1 MQRVGNAR
9 TQGNAMLEIN
19 RKPLTITQT
28 HAKADAAKKPQ
39 SDDKCLAGRIAP
51 NLIQVTR
58 AKRRSFVDAR
68 REQNAIEH
76 AIKLPQQEETL
87 HLIIDGRFQPCDLI
101 PAMRRLSDPATIE
114 NLYVMTL
121 GLNEENTGTICR
133 GIDAKKIKTATIIT
147 SHYFRGAER
156 PLFNWT
162 KTEIENRGGR
172 VFGLRTHAKIML
184 MEMTDGQ
191 CYSIEG
197 SGNLRSCKSVEQMQI
212 TNSRPLFE
220 FHQAWIEDFIVS
232 SNQK

>member
-1 MQRVGNAR
+1 MGKRDDAPVNPGHVQPNLA
-9 TQGNAMLEIN
+9 
-19 RKPLTITQT
+19 TIT
-28 HAKADAAKKPQ
+28 KAKK
-39 SDDKCLAGRIAP
+39 
-51 NLIQVTR
+51 R
-58 AKRRSFVDAR
+58 AFLDAR
-68 REQNAIEH
+68 REKNALEH
-76 AIKLPQQEETL
+76 LIKLPGQGETL
-87 HLIIDGRFQPCDLI
+87 HLIIDGRFEPCDLI
-101 PAMRRLSDPATIE
+101 PAIRRLSNPATIE
-114 NLYVMTL
+114 TLYVMTL
-121 GLNEENTGTICR
+121 GLNEDNTGTICR

-172 VFGLRTHAKIML
+172 VLGLRTHAKIML

-232 SNQK
+232 SKQK